1 MSNYFAEEFNFLKTS
16 PYELN
21 NFDVI
26 LGHMFLDA
34 YKVNI
39 LHIWGKLKV
48 HAKSGSKLV
57 NLYVDYNFTL
67 EEMGVN
73 LVALASELELP
84 NFSILMP
91 LKVS

>member
-1 MSNYFAEEFNFLKTS
+1 
-16 PYELN
+16 
-21 NFDVI
+21 
-26 LGHMFLDA
+26 
-34 YKVNI
+34 
-39 LHIWGKLKV
+39 LKV